1 LTLTKGYLRLYL
13 CALVVL
19 QLITCAHLLP
29 AAGRSPRQL
38 PPLLL
43 RPHPATPADESPVQ
57 RSVRH
62 THRTQRTHRTLRK
75 AALTTSIFLAMA
87 TLWCSF
93 LTFDDHFLF
102 TIPVA
107 ALFLLSPNFFPALP
121 SAQAIPSP
129 S

>member
-1 LTLTKGYLRLYL
+1 
-13 CALVVL
+13 
-19 QLITCAHLLP
+19 
-29 AAGRSPRQL
+29 
-38 PPLLL
+38 
-43 RPHPATPADESPVQ
+43 
-57 RSVRH
+57 
-62 THRTQRTHRTLRK
+62 
-75 AALTTSIFLAMA
+75 MA

-102 TIPVA
+102 AIPVA